1 MGGDGSQDEYYA
13 TDFQTLNQYMFSNK
27 DNINILTSLLIEY
40 GVSDAVVCPGSR
52 NAPIVHNLS
61 QCQSIRC
68 HPITDERSAGFFALG
83 IAQAT
88 QRPTV
93 VCVTSGTALLNL
105 APAVAEAYY
114 QHVPLVVVSADR
126 PSQWI
131 NQLDGQTLPQPDAL
145 GRFVRKA
152 VSLPEPHIMCKL
164 DDGLNTSDSDKR
176 WEEECWMC
184 RRLANEALHSA
195 TCRQSAPVHIN
206 VPITEPLFTF
216 DVAVLPVAKRFRLM
230 EKVSFLNQ
238 QRQLFERFFG
248 ANRPMIVI
256 GQLAYGIISPET
268 IRSLSQHYVVMAEPL
283 SNLYYQ
289 TIHFDEAV
297 RVVDGLEQDQ
307 SAKYAPDYIIYIGD
321 TLVSKPTRRWLRST
335 KAASCFITPDALDLH
350 DPIMTLED
358 IVECPLEDVD
368 LLLSSFCDIYDNP
381 EDFENDE
388 DIMAHEDCRHAFYLL
403 WQQLL
408 DNCAE
413 RAEAYEPA
421 FSQMATVKYFEEQL
435 ADLDTDICVH
445 YANSSAVRLACI
457 YAQHYVWCN
466 RGVNGIEGSLST
478 AAGFSLATDA
488 MTVCIIGD
496 LSFFYD
502 QNALWNSCI
511 GGNLRIVLLNN
522 NGGGIFRQLK
532 GLDKSPVANS
542 FVSAHHE
549 TTAQGICTQNDIGYI
564 SAKDMNE
571 MQIGIVTLL
580 TRETD
585 RPMVLEV
592 FTDAEEDMKAMAN
605 FFASLT

>member
-1 MGGDGSQDEYYA
+1 
-13 TDFQTLNQYMFSNK
+13 MFSNK
-27 DNINILTSLLIEY
+27 ENINILTSLLLEY

-61 QCQSIRC
+61 ECQQIRC
-68 HPITDERSAGFFALG
+68 HPVTDERSAGFYALG

-126 PSQWI
+126 PVQWI
-131 NQLDGQTLPQPDAL
+131 DQLDGQTLPQPDAL

-152 VSLPEPHIMCKL
+152 VSLPEPHMASVGSG
-164 DDGLNTSDSDKR
+164 DGLEAAGKLALSDGDKR
-176 WEEECWMC
+176 LDEERWMC
-184 RRLANEALHSA
+184 RRLVNEALHAA
-195 TCRQSAPVHIN
+195 TCRQPAPVHIN
-206 VPITEPLFTF
+206 VPISEPLFAF
-216 DVAVLPVAKRFRLM
+216 DVAELPVAKRFRQM

-238 QRQLFERFFG
+238 QRQLFERFFS
-248 ANRPMIVI
+248 ADRPMIAI
-256 GQLAYGIISPET
+256 GQMAYGIISLET

-283 SNLYYQ
+283 SNLHYQ

-297 RVVDGLEQDQ
+297 RVVESLDQ
-307 SAKYAPDYIIYIGD
+307 NESLQYVPDYIIYIGD

-335 KAASCFITPDALDLH
+335 KATSCVITPDALDIH
-350 DPIMTLED
+350 DPITTLED

-381 EDFENDE
+381 EDFEDDE
-388 DIMAHEDCRHAFYLL
+388 DVMAHEDSRHGFHAC

-408 DNCAE
+408 DHCAE
-413 RAEAYEPA
+413 RAETYEPG

-488 MTVCIIGD
+488 LTVCVIGD

-502 QNALWNSCI
+502 QNALWNSNI

-522 NGGGIFRQLK
+522 SGGGIFRQLK
-532 GLDKSPVANS
+532 GLDKSPVATS
-542 FVSAHHE
+542 FVAAQHE

-564 SAKDMNE
+564 SAKDMGE

-580 TRETD
+580 TRETN
-585 RPMVLEV
+585 RPMLLEV
-592 FTDAEEDMKAMAN
+592 FTDVDEDMKAMADY
-605 FFASLT
+605 FALLT

>member
-1 MGGDGSQDEYYA
+1 
-13 TDFQTLNQYMFSNK
+13 MFSNK
-27 DNINILTSLLIEY
+27 ENINILTSLLLEY

-68 HPITDERSAGFFALG
+68 HPVTDERSAGFYALG

-126 PSQWI
+126 PVQWI
-131 NQLDGQTLPQPDAL
+131 DQLDGQTLPQPDAL

-152 VSLPEPHIMCKL
+152 VSLPEPHVASVGSG
-164 DDGLNTSDSDKR
+164 DGFEAVGKGVLSDGDKR
-176 WEEECWMC
+176 LDEERWMC
-184 RRLANEALHSA
+184 RRLVNEALHAA
-195 TCRQSAPVHIN
+195 TCRQPAPVHIN
-206 VPITEPLFTF
+206 VPITEPLFAF
-216 DVAVLPVAKRFRLM
+216 DVAELPVAKRFRQM

-238 QRQLFERFFG
+238 QRQLFERFFS
-248 ANRPMIVI
+248 ADRPMIVI
-256 GQLAYGIISPET
+256 GQMAYGIISPET

-283 SNLYYQ
+283 SNLHYQ

-297 RVVDGLEQDQ
+297 RVVEGLDRNESLQ
-307 SAKYAPDYIIYIGD
+307 YVPDYIIYIGD

-335 KAASCFITPDALDLH
+335 KATSCVITPDALNIH
-350 DPIMTLED
+350 DPITTLED

-381 EDFENDE
+381 EDFEDDE
-388 DIMAHEDCRHAFYLL
+388 DVMAHEDSRHGFHAC

-408 DNCAE
+408 DRCAE
-413 RAEAYEPA
+413 RAEAYEPG

-488 MTVCIIGD
+488 LTVCVIGD

-502 QNALWNSCI
+502 QNALWNSNI

-522 NGGGIFRQLK
+522 SGGGIFRQLK
-532 GLDKSPVANS
+532 GLDKSPVATS
-542 FVSAHHE
+542 FVAAQHE

-564 SAKDMNE
+564 SAKDMGE

-580 TRETD
+580 TRETN
-585 RPMVLEV
+585 RPMLLEV
-592 FTDAEEDMKAMAN
+592 FTDVDEDMKAYSMYFSQLN
-605 FFASLT
+605 K

>member
-1 MGGDGSQDEYYA
+1 
-13 TDFQTLNQYMFSNK
+13 MFSNK
-27 DNINILTSLLIEY
+27 ENINILTSLLLEY

-68 HPITDERSAGFFALG
+68 HPVTDERSAGFYALG

-126 PSQWI
+126 PVQWI
-131 NQLDGQTLPQPDAL
+131 DQLDGQTLPQPDAL

-152 VSLPEPHIMCKL
+152 VSLPEPHMASGGSG
-164 DDGLNTSDSDKR
+164 DGLEAAGKGALSDGDKR
-176 WEEECWMC
+176 LDEERWMC
-184 RRLANEALHSA
+184 RRLVNEALHAA
-195 TCRQSAPVHIN
+195 TCRQPAPVHIN
-206 VPITEPLFTF
+206 VPITEPLFAF
-216 DVAVLPVAKRFRLM
+216 DVAELPVAKRFRQM

-238 QRQLFERFFG
+238 QRQLFERFFS
-248 ANRPMIVI
+248 ADRPMIVI
-256 GQLAYGIISPET
+256 GQMAYGIISPET
-268 IRSLSQHYVVMAEPL
+268 MRSLSQHYVVMAEPL
-283 SNLYYQ
+283 SNLHYQ

-297 RVVDGLEQDQ
+297 RVVESLDRNESLQ
-307 SAKYAPDYIIYIGD
+307 YVPDYIIYIGD

-335 KAASCFITPDALDLH
+335 KATSCVITPDALDIH
-350 DPIMTLED
+350 DPITTLED

-381 EDFENDE
+381 EDFEDDE
-388 DIMAHEDCRHAFYLL
+388 DVMAHEDSRHGFHTC

-408 DNCAE
+408 DRCAE
-413 RAEAYEPA
+413 RAEAYEPG

-488 MTVCIIGD
+488 LTVCVIGD

-522 NGGGIFRQLK
+522 SGGGIFRQLK
-532 GLDKSPVANS
+532 GLDKSPVATS
-542 FVSAHHE
+542 FVAAQHE

-564 SAKDMNE
+564 SAKDMGE

-580 TRETD
+580 TRETN
-585 RPMVLEV
+585 RPMLLEV
-592 FTDAEEDMKAMAN
+592 FTDVDEDMKAYSMYFSQLN
-605 FFASLT
+605 K